1 MQKPCELFGLC
12 GVYSFKA
19 MSEPNRE
26 MLLAERAQAGAM
38 ATLAPAWCE
47 FIRFC
52 TDLKHGEIERLS
64 IQDGL
69 PVLAE
74 VTKRKVKFH
83 SR

>member
-1 MQKPCELFGLC
+1 
-12 GVYSFKA
+12 

-26 MLLAERAQAGAM
+26 MLLTERTQMGTTG
-38 ATLAPAWCE
+38 TLAPAWCE

-64 IQDGL
+64 IQDGV

-74 VTKRKVKFH
+74 ITKKKVKFH
-83 SR
+83 SRPPRGAAT